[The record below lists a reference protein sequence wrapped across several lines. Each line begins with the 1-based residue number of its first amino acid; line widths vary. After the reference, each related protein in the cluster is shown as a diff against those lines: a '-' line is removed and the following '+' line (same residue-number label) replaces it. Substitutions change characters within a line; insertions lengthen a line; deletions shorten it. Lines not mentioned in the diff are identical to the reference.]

1 MSSSVED
8 LDLDLDHYELNDIL
22 ALFNLKYNFTESDLK
37 NAKKIALMTH
47 PDKSN
52 LDKKYFLFFTSAY
65 KLIYSIHQFRT
76 RSTSSQQQQQQQQNT
91 KYTIDY
97 ELNGKEN
104 EDNNENQNQ
113 LIKDLI
119 KNKNFNKIFNEL
131 FEKHRLKDESNDNG
145 YGEWLKSTDDDF
157 KNEETAKSIQ
167 DMHSAI
173 DKRKQQV
180 KSIIV
185 HREFEDIN
193 SIGSSPCSEIIS
205 DKPEYYQSNLFSSL
219 QYDDLKKAHIE
230 SVIPVTLADYN
241 NREKYKSRDELKLK
255 RDLDDMSN
263 KPLSISQSKDFLH
276 KRQSLTEQNDVLRA
290 FKLAKQDEE
299 SRRLNHSWMS
309 GFQQILYHR

>member
-1 MSSSVED
+1 
-8 LDLDLDHYELNDIL
+8 
-22 ALFNLKYNFTESDLK
+22 
-37 NAKKIALMTH
+37 
-47 PDKSN
+47 
-52 LDKKYFLFFTSAY
+52 
-65 KLIYSIHQFRT
+65 
-76 RSTSSQQQQQQQQNT
+76 
-91 KYTIDY
+91 
-97 ELNGKEN
+97 
-104 EDNNENQNQ
+104 
-113 LIKDLI
+113 
-119 KNKNFNKIFNEL
+119 
-131 FEKHRLKDESNDNG
+131 
-145 YGEWLKSTDDDF
+145 
-157 KNEETAKSIQ
+157 
-167 DMHSAI
+167 MHSAI

>member
-1 MSSSVED
+1 MSVINDD
-8 LDLDLDHYELNDIL
+8 LDLDLDNYELNDIL

-65 KLIYSIHQFRT
+65 KVIYSIHQFRT
-76 RSTSSQQQQQQQQNT
+76 RSSSHKQSTST
-91 KYTIDY
+91 KYVI
-97 ELNGKEN
+97 EN
-104 EDNNENQNQ
+104 EIQRENENG

-131 FEKHRLKDESNDNG
+131 FEKHRLKDESADNG

-157 KNEETAKSIQ
+157 NNQDNAKSVQ

-185 HREFEDIN
+185 HRDFEDVS
-193 SIGSSPCSEIIS
+193 SIGSGQSS
-205 DKPEYYQSNLFSSL
+205 DIVSDRPEYYQSSLFSSL
-219 QYDDLKKAHIE
+219 QYEDLKKAHIE
-230 SVIPVTLADYN
+230 SVIPVTIEDYN
-241 NREKYKSRDELKLK
+241 NREKYKSRDDLKQK
-255 RDLDDMSN
+255 RDLDDISN
-263 KPLSISQSKDFLH
+263 KPLSLIQSRDFMH
-276 KRQSLTEQNDVLRA
+276 KKQSLTDQNDVLRA

-309 GFQQILYHR
+309 GFQQILYTDNTK

>member
-1 MSSSVED
+1 MSFILNDD

-37 NAKKIALMTH
+37 GAKKIALMTH

-65 KLIYSIHQFRT
+65 KVLYSIHQFRT
-76 RSTSSQQQQQQQQNT
+76 RSNSQKQTTSYVIEDEMQN
-91 KYTIDY
+91 KND
-97 ELNGKEN
+97 EN
-104 EDNNENQNQ
+104 E
-113 LIKDLI
+113 LIKGLV

-131 FEKHRLKDESNDNG
+131 FEKHRLKDESFDNG
-145 YGEWLKSTDDDF
+145 YGEWLKSSEDEF
-157 KNEETAKSIQ
+157 KIENEAKSVQ

-173 DKRKQQV
+173 DKRKQQI

-185 HREFEDIN
+185 HRDVEDIN
-193 SIGSSPCSEIIS
+193 SIGSGPCSEIVP

-219 QYDDLKKAHIE
+219 QYDDLKRAHIE

-241 NREKYKSRDELKLK
+241 SREKYKSRDELKLR
-255 RDLDDMSN
+255 RDMDDMMN
-263 KPLSISQSKDFLH
+263 KPNDPLSISQSKDFLH
-276 KRQSLTEQNDVLRA
+276 KRQALTEQNDVLRA

-299 SRRLNHSWMS
+299 SRRLKHSWMS
-309 GFQQILYHR
+309 GFQQILYKNKP

>member
-1 MSSSVED
+1 MSSSSINDD

-22 ALFNLKYNFTESDLK
+22 ALFNLKYNFTETDLK

-76 RSTSSQQQQQQQQNT
+76 RSQQHDKKQST
-91 KYTIDY
+91 KYIIDY
-97 ELNGKEN
+97 DVDKEN
-104 EDNNENQNQ
+104 ENESK
-113 LIKDLI
+113 IMKDLV

-145 YGEWLKSTDDDF
+145 YGDWLKSMDDDF
-157 KNEETAKSIQ
+157 GNKETASSVQ

-185 HREFEDIN
+185 HRDFEDMTSCIA
-193 SIGSSPCSEIIS
+193 CSEIVS
-205 DKPEYYQSNLFSSL
+205 ERPEYYQSNLFSSL

-230 SVIPVTLADYN
+230 SVIPVTVADYN
-241 NREKYKSRDELKLK
+241 NREKYKSKDELKIK
-255 RDLDDMSN
+255 RDMDDVN
-263 KPLSISQSKDFLH
+263 TKPLSMTQSKDFLH
-276 KRQSLTEQNDVLRA
+276 KRQALSEQNDVLRA

-299 SRRLNHSWMS
+299 SRRLKHLWMS
-309 GFQQILYHR
+309 GFQQILYTNK